1 MVSRVEF
8 SSARHRK
15 GRGSAIVGLMAFV
28 TSLAH
33 QGVRGEEA
41 PPKSTDNRLKV
52 VLFAEHPQIVTP
64 TGLDIDPQ
72 GRVWAIESNTH
83 FPPDGYKGH
92 PTDRLLILQDKDG
105 DGRADDVSVF
115 ADGFTHAMSVAVG
128 RVGKAATNKD
138 GGETK
143 AAAGKDSVAGATYA
157 FHSSYPSHASSAFV
171 ATRREI
177 LLVVDDDADGKADRR
192 EQIVHLE
199 TAGNYPHNGLAG
211 FAFDGMGWMYFGFGE
226 NLGADYKVIGSDGT
240 TLSGGGEGGNVYR
253 CRPDGK
259 ELTQVA
265 TGFWNPHASCIDGFG
280 RLFTV
285 DNDPDS
291 RPPCRLLHAIPNG
304 DYGYRFRN
312 GRKGLH
318 PFTAWNGEIPGTLP
332 MVAGTGEAPSGIL
345 AYESDGLPEEYRG
358 TLLGTSWG
366 DHRIERFKLS
376 PRGGS
381 FQSLAEPIITGGE
394 NFRPVGIATAPDG
407 SLYFTD
413 WVSREYKLHGKGR
426 IWRISQIEKPMR
438 GDDANIL
445 DLLGRTTTG
454 DAWKPLLESP
464 RLDARRIAARSLAAL
479 PAGRQTLVD
488 TLKNPKASSRAKVE
502 SLWALLSVA
511 PPANASREDLLA
523 LGVFKPK
530 DVVSTAAAWQIGQ
543 PGLTLDTAAVRKLTS
558 ETLGLLLSEDADI
571 AIDRG
576 YILPLLARTSWSD
589 GDRLVPVALS
599 VRDPF
604 VVGTMVPAL
613 GAKLTSDEF
622 AQYLN
627 PGAGTAVEIARAM
640 VLAARRHDPKD
651 STLAILCLNHPEPD
665 VKRLAVQWVAEE
677 KMTDLKKQLEAVLNQ
692 GSITSDLLLA
702 TLAGL
707 ELLDGVNPAA
717 FDQTP
722 ASKYVIGILKD
733 EKRPAGLQAQVLRL
747 VAPSASELT
756 IDLYKRFLASSNAR
770 LRIEAVRTLSASTL
784 PEAGKILSSI
794 ASDAKEDKT
803 LRGEAAVGLAF
814 ALARPADAEGAAAT
828 VTALMKSDDPALRND
843 ALRAARGPA
852 VNSKVLRDAV
862 AEAASALPPM
872 GTRPT
877 DADRDLAEEIALAL
891 QGTDAEIPERVSK
904 LKPKRPA
911 TKPDWM
917 AAVAKGRAVDV
928 EAGRRLFYHP
938 NGPGCFKCHTI
949 DGRGGKIGPDLTN
962 VVRTLNRP
970 QIIESILEPSREIA
984 PQYVSWTLSMRDGK
998 VYTGMIVQ
1006 ENEGR
1011 LTLGTNEGKTV
1022 ELKTAEVEERVL
1034 QKASVMPEKLFDR
1047 MTLQE
1052 FRDLL
1057 AFLDAAK

>member
-1 MVSRVEF
+1 MPFPLSVVVTPSNVGGTRCRNRVQPIF
-8 SSARHRK
+8 A
-15 GRGSAIVGLMAFV
+15 GLMAIAAL
-28 TSLAH
+28 TTQRDAS
-33 QGVRGEEA
+33 GEDA
-41 PPKSTDNRLKV
+41 PPKSTDSRLKV

-92 PTDRLLILQDKDG
+92 PTDRLLVLQDKDG

-128 RVGKAATNKD
+128 RVGM
-138 GGETK
+138 
-143 AAAGKDSVAGATYA
+143 AAGKNDNAAS
-157 FHSSYPSHASSAFV
+157 HSSYPSHASSAFV

-192 EQIVHLE
+192 ERIVHLE

-211 FAFDGMGWMYFGFGE
+211 FAFDATGWMYFGFGE
-226 NLGADYKVIGSDGT
+226 NLGADYKLVGSDGT
-240 TLSGGGEGGNVYR
+240 TLTGGGEGGNVYR

-259 ELTQVA
+259 ELSQVA
-265 TGFWNPHASCIDGFG
+265 TGFWNPHASCIDAFG

-291 RPPCRLLHAIPNG
+291 RPPCRLLHVIPNG

-366 DHRIERFKLS
+366 DHRIERFKLA
-376 PRGGS
+376 PRGAS

-426 IWRISQIEKPMR
+426 IWRISAV
-438 GDDANIL
+438 DAPQRTEPD
-445 DLLGRTTTG
+445 DLL
-454 DAWKPLLESP
+454 AFAEKKPSEKEWTALLKSP
-464 RLDARRIAARSLAAL
+464 RLVARRTAARALAS
-479 PAGRQTLVD
+479 AGGSSRGVLSD
-488 TLKNPKASSRAKVE
+488 TLKDAKASPRERVE
-502 SLWALLSVA
+502 SFWALLSIA
-511 PPANASREDLLA
+511 PPTGTPREDLA
-523 LGVFKPK
+523 TSGVFKPK

-543 PGLTLDTAAVRKLTS
+543 PGLTPDNAAIRKLTS
-558 ETLGLLLSEDADI
+558 ETLGLMLSEDADLP
-571 AIDRG
+571 IDRG
-576 YILPLLARTSWSD
+576 YILPLLAHTSWSD
-589 GDRLVPVALS
+589 GDRLVTVALS

-604 VVGTMVPAL
+604 VVGTMVPAM
-613 GAKLTSDEF
+613 GAKLSSDEF

-677 KMTDLKKQLEAVLNQ
+677 RMTDLKKQLEAVLNQ
-692 GSITSDLLLA
+692 GNITSDLLLA

-722 ASKYVIGILKD
+722 ASKYVLGILKD
-733 EKRPAGLQAQVLRL
+733 EKRPPGLQAQVLRL
-747 VAPSASELT
+747 VSPTAPEMT
-756 IDLYKRFLASSNAR
+756 IDLYKRFLASPNPR
-770 LRIEAVRTLSASTL
+770 LRIEAVRTLSGSAL
-784 PEAGKILSSI
+784 PEAGPILKSLTD
-794 ASDAKEDKT
+794 DAKEDKA
-803 LRGEAAVGLAF
+803 LRSEATIGLAF
-814 ALARPADAEGAAAT
+814 ALGRPADAEAAT
-828 VTALMKSDDPALRND
+828 KSLTALLQSDDPILRND

-852 VNSKVLRDAV
+852 SKLKPLEEAV
-862 AEAASALPPM
+862 VAAAAALPPM

-891 QGTDAEIPERVSK
+891 QGTDAAIPERVSK
-904 LKPKRPA
+904 LKPKRPT

-998 VYTGMIVQ
+998 VHTGMIVQ

-1022 ELKTAEVEERVL
+1022 ELKTADVEERVL
-1034 QKASVMPEKLFDR
+1034 QKVSVMPEKLFDR

-1057 AFLDAAK
+1057 AFLDSAK

>member
-1 MVSRVEF
+1 MPFPLPV
-8 SSARHRK
+8 
-15 GRGSAIVGLMAFV
+15 VGTSFNVLA
-28 TSLAH
+28 TSLQSRLPSILAGLVAIAALANLEDANG
-33 QGVRGEEA
+33 QDT
-41 PPKSTDNRLKV
+41 PPKSTDARLKV

-92 PTDRLLILQDKDG
+92 PTDRLLVLQDKDG
-105 DGRADDVSVF
+105 DGRADEISVF

-128 RVGKAATNKD
+128 RVGNPAMTD
-138 GGETK
+138 D
-143 AAAGKDSVAGATYA
+143 AAGTTHAL
-157 FHSSYPSHASSAFV
+157 HSSYPSHASSAFV

-192 EQIVHLE
+192 ERIVHLE

-211 FAFDGMGWMYFGFGE
+211 FAFDAMGWMYFGFGE
-226 NLGADYKVIGSDGT
+226 NLGADYRIIGSDGT
-240 TLSGGGEGGNVYR
+240 TLAGGGEGGNVYR

-259 ELTQVA
+259 ELSQVA
-265 TGFWNPHASCIDGFG
+265 TGFWNPHASCIDAFG

-291 RPPCRLLHAIPNG
+291 RPPCRLLHVIPNG

-345 AYESDGLPEEYRG
+345 AYESDGLPDEYRG

-366 DHRIERFKLS
+366 DHRIERFKLA
-376 PRGGS
+376 PRGAS

-426 IWRISQIEKPMR
+426 IWRISALDAPKRTEP
-438 GDDANIL
+438 DDLFAFAATQPSAK
-445 DLLGRTTTG
+445 GWT
-454 DAWKPLLESP
+454 PLLKSP
-464 RLDARRIAARSLAAL
+464 RLAARRLAARRLASDGG
-479 PAGRQTLVD
+479 AGRGALLER
-488 TLKNPKASSRAKVE
+488 LKDPKASPRERVE
-502 SLWALLSVA
+502 SLWALLNIA
-511 PPANASREDLLA
+511 PPTGTPREDFATAGL
-523 LGVFKPK
+523 FKAK
-530 DVVSTAAAWQIGQ
+530 DVVSTAAAWQLGQ
-543 PGLTLDTAAVRKLTS
+543 SGLAPDNAAIRKLTS
-558 ETLGLLLSEDADI
+558 ETLGLMLSDDTEL

-576 YILPLLARTSWSD
+576 YLLPLLARTSWSD

-613 GAKLTSDEF
+613 GAKLSSDEF

-640 VLAARRHDPKD
+640 VLAARRHDAKD

-677 KMTDLKKQLEAVLNQ
+677 RMTDLKKQLESVLNQ
-692 GSITSDLLLA
+692 GNITSDLLLA

-722 ASKYVIGILKD
+722 ASKYVLGILKD
-733 EKRPAGLQAQVLRL
+733 DKRPPGLQAQVLRL
-747 VAPSASELT
+747 VSPTAPELT
-756 IDLYKRFLASSNAR
+756 IDLYKRFLASENPR
-770 LRIEAVRTLSASTL
+770 LRIETVRTLSGSLL
-784 PEAGKILSSI
+784 PEAGRIL
-794 ASDAKEDKT
+794 ASLTDNAKEDKT
-803 LRGEAAVGLAF
+803 LRSEATIGLAF
-814 ALARPADAEGAAAT
+814 ALGRPADAEAAT
-828 VTALMKSDDPALRND
+828 KSLTALLQSDDPVLRND

-852 VNSKVLRDAV
+852 SRFKTLEEAV
-862 AEAASALPPM
+862 VATASALPPM

-877 DADRDLAEEIALAL
+877 DADRDLAEEISLAL
-891 QGTDAEIPERVSK
+891 QGTDAAIPERVSK
-904 LKPKRPA
+904 LKPRRPA

-917 AAVAKGRAVDV
+917 AAVSKGRAVDV

-984 PQYVSWTLSMRDGK
+984 PQYISWTLSMRDGK
-998 VYTGMIVQ
+998 VHTGMIVQ

-1022 ELKTAEVEERVL
+1022 ELKTADVEERVL
-1034 QKASVMPEKLFDR
+1034 QKVSVMPEKLFDR